1 MNAET
6 VSEETNDD
14 STEAQDTVTGDDA
27 TASDAKTQNEE
38 HNVSEPKEEQHISD
52 ISEPSQSQ
60 EEKDSQPISSPAD
73 PPVEVENKIT
83 YQKLVKEGRRF
94 NIDLVSKVCIV

>member
-6 VSEETNDD
+6 VSDRDHDD

-38 HNVSEPKEEQHISD
+38 HNVSELRRSSIYLTFQN
-52 ISEPSQSQ
+52 PSQSQ

-73 PPVEVENKIT
+73 H
-83 YQKLVKEGRRF
+83 L
-94 NIDLVSKVCIV
+94 